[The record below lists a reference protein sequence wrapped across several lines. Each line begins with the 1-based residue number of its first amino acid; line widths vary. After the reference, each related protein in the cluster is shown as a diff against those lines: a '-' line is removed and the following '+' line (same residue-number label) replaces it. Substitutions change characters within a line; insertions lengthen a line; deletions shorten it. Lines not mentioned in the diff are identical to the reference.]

1 MKGLTVGLY
10 WLLGALALAAGIA
23 VLVMP
28 SMIVP
33 PEQSSDLI
41 RHLLREE
48 AALFVFVGLMFFW
61 CATHYEQ
68 RRPVH
73 LALLV
78 FIVLFAGVHWHDYF
92 RSTGGDIAS
101 PLVNTI
107 PVALLAITAPFGRP

>member
-78 FIVLFAGVHWHDYF
+78 FIVLFAGVHWLPYF
-92 RSTGGDIAS
+92 QNGTDLIS

-107 PVALLAITAPFGRP
+107 PVVLLAITAPFGRP

>member
-10 WLLGALALAAGIA
+10 WLLGALALAAGVA

-28 SMIVP
+28 SLILP
-33 PEQSSDLI
+33 PEQASGLI
-41 RHLLREE
+41 EHLLREE

-73 LALLV
+73 LSLLV
-78 FIVLFAGVHWHDYF
+78 FLALFAGVHWLPYF
-92 RSTGGDIAS
+92 QGGNDLIS

-107 PVALLAITAPFGRP
+107 PVVLLAVTAPFGRP

>member
-10 WLLGALALAAGIA
+10 WLLGALALVAGIA
-23 VLVMP
+23 VLAMP
-28 SMIVP
+28 SLIVP
-33 PEQSSDLI
+33 PEQSSGLI
-41 RHLLREE
+41 EHLLREE

-73 LALLV
+73 LALLA
-78 FIVLFAGVHWHDYF
+78 FIVLFAGVHWLPYF
-92 RSTGGDIAS
+92 QGGNDLIS

-107 PVALLAITAPFGRP
+107 PVVLLAITAPFGRS